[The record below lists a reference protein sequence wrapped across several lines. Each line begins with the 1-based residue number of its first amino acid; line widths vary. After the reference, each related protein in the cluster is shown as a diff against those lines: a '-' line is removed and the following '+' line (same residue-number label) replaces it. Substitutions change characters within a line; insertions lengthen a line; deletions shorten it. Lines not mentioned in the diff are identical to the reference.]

1 MCELNCLRLIN
12 RNESVLKLAFAA
24 KFRSVCVC
32 VVFFKGDLY
41 FKNFAVVG
49 APF

>member
-12 RNESVLKLAFAA
+12 RNESVLKLAFGA
-24 KFRSVCVC
+24 KFRSVCVL
-32 VVFFKGDLY
+32 VFFKGDLY